1 MIDRG
6 VWQGACMGGGHVVG
20 TCMAGACVV
29 GGVHGKEACMTR
41 GHAWVGGM
49 CGGSMHGRGYVV
61 GGVHGRGL
69 HGRGHA

>member
-1 MIDRG
+1 MAG
-6 VWQGACMGGGHVVG
+6 GMHGWGACVVG

-49 CGGSMHGRGYVV
+49 CGGSMHGRGHVV
-61 GGVHGRGL
+61 GGVHGRRL